1 MTQKK
6 ETQILILSLII
17 TATILG
23 AGYWYFTRGK
33 EGNTTT
39 NNSPKPTQNI
49 NNQSTVSIGNKLLIT
64 EDDTPQKKAAIEA
77 FKEGNYSQAISQF
90 RTSLQLQPNDP
101 EALIYLNNSQAAKN
115 NPIKIAVVVP
125 IGGNLNIAK
134 EILRGVAQVQ
144 NQVNEQGGI
153 NGKFLQIAIVNDN
166 NNPKIAAEVAQKLVK
181 DNSILAV
188 VGHNSSD
195 ATLGAGPVYQNGQ
208 LVMVSPTSDAKKI
221 STLGDYIFRTVPSIR
236 FQADQLSRY
245 LINTAKKTNVAIC
258 FDSSAEY
265 SLSLKEE
272 FTSAIF
278 ADGGK
283 VIEINC
289 DLADK
294 SLNSLDKVDQAI
306 AQGADSLLLIP
317 TVNNIDAGIS
327 IAQANQNRLLL
338 LGSASLYTF
347 ETLKEG
353 QKTVEGMVLAV
364 PWHPQGVEDNG
375 FIAQAR
381 QIWGG
386 DVNWRTASAY
396 DATMAI
402 VAALKDGNSDRQT
415 IQKSLSNTNF
425 SVEGA
430 AEEVKFLPSGD
441 RNGGSI
447 LITIVPGKKS
457 RTGFDFVPLKSINN

>member
-1 MTQKK
+1 MTQKN
-6 ETQILILSLII
+6 ETPILILSLII
-17 TATILG
+17 TAAILG
-23 AGYWYFTRGK
+23 GGYWYFTQK
-33 EGNTTT
+33 NQGNVTTNNSGTKTQTTT
-39 NNSPKPTQNI
+39 NN
-49 NNQSTVSIGNKLLIT
+49 QSTLSTGNELLISS
-64 EDDTPQKKAAIEA
+64 DSTPQKKAGITA
-77 FKEGNYSQAISQF
+77 FKEGNYSEAIAQF
-90 RTSLQLQPNDP
+90 KTSLQLEANDP
-101 EALIYLNNSQAAKN
+101 ETLIYLNNAKAAMN

-125 IGGNLNIAK
+125 IGANLNIAK

-144 NQVNEQGGI
+144 EKVNQAGGI
-153 NGKFLQIAIVNDN
+153 KGNLLQIAIVNDN
-166 NNPKIAAEVAQKLVK
+166 NNPEIAAEVAQKLVNDK
-181 DNSILAV
+181 SILGV

-208 LVMVSPTSDAKKI
+208 LVMISPTSDAKKI
-221 STLGDYIFRTVPSIR
+221 STLGDYVFRTVPSIR

-245 LINTAKKTNVAIC
+245 LINTAKKSNVAIC

-294 SLNSLDKVDQAI
+294 SLNPLNKVSQAI
-306 AQGADSLLLIP
+306 EQGADSLLLIP
-317 TVNNIDAGIS
+317 TVNNIKAAIGV
-327 IAQANQNRLLL
+327 AQANQNRLLL
-338 LGSASLYTF
+338 LGSSALYTF

-353 QKTVEGMVLAV
+353 QKTVERMVLAV
-364 PWHPQGVEDNG
+364 PWHPEAVGGNG

-381 QIWGG
+381 QLWGG
-386 DVNWRTASAY
+386 DVNWRTAAAY

-402 VAALKDGNSDRQT
+402 VAAVEEGNSDRQS
-415 IQKSLSNTNF
+415 IQNALSNGNF
-425 SVEGA
+425 SVQGA
-430 AEEVKFLPSGD
+430 ANEVKFLPSGD

-447 LITIVPGKKS
+447 LITIVPGSKS
-457 RTGFDFVPLKSINN
+457 RTGFDFVPLK

>member
-1 MTQKK
+1 MTQKN
-6 ETQILILSLII
+6 ETPILILSLII
-17 TATILG
+17 TAAILG
-23 AGYWYFTRGK
+23 GGYWYFTQKQDREIIINNGK
-33 EGNTTT
+33 TPTQTT
-39 NNSPKPTQNI
+39 NS
-49 NNQSTVSIGNKLLIT
+49 QSSVSTGDELLISS
-64 EDDTPQKKAAIEA
+64 DSTPQKKAGINA
-77 FKEGNYSQAISQF
+77 FKEGNYSEAIAQF
-90 RTSLQLQPNDP
+90 KTSLQLQPNDP
-101 EALIYLNNSQAAKN
+101 ETLIYLNNAKAAIN
-115 NPIKIAVVVP
+115 NPLKIAVVVP

-144 NQVNEQGGI
+144 EKVNEKGGI
-153 NGKFLQIAIVNDN
+153 NGQLLQVTIANDN
-166 NNPKIAAEVAQKLVK
+166 NNPGIAAEVAQNFVK

-188 VGHNSSD
+188 IGHNSSD
-195 ATLGAGPVYQNGQ
+195 ATLGAGPVYQKGQ
-208 LVMVSPTSDAKKI
+208 LVMISPTSDAKKI

-245 LINTAKKTNVAIC
+245 LINTAKKSNVAIC

-294 SLNSLDKVDQAI
+294 SLNSLNKVSQAME
-306 AQGADSLLLIP
+306 QGVDSLLLIP
-317 TVNNIDAGIS
+317 TVNNIKAAINIS
-327 IAQANQNRLLL
+327 QANQNRLFL
-338 LGSASLYTF
+338 LGSSALYTF

-364 PWHPQGVEDNG
+364 PWHPEAVGGNG

-381 QIWGG
+381 QLWGG
-386 DVNWRTASAY
+386 DVNWRTAAAY

-402 VAALKDGNSDRQT
+402 VAALEEGNSDRQT
-415 IQKSLSNTNF
+415 IQKSLSNSNF

-430 AEEVKFLPSGD
+430 AENVKFLPSGD

-447 LITIVPGKKS
+447 LITIVPGSKS
-457 RTGFDFVPLKSINN
+457 RTGFDFVPLK

>member
-1 MTQKK
+1 MTKK
-6 ETQILILSLII
+6 NETPILILSLII
-17 TATILG
+17 TAAILG
-23 AGYWYFTRGK
+23 GGYWYFTQNK
-33 EGNTTT
+33 EGNITT
-39 NNSPKPTQNI
+39 NNSQQPTKI
-49 NNQSTVSIGNKLLIT
+49 NKDNSTVSTGNELLIAS
-64 EDDTPQKKAAIEA
+64 DSTPQKQAGIEA
-77 FKEGNYSQAISQF
+77 FKQNNYSEAIAQF
-90 RTSLQLQPNDP
+90 KTSLQLQPNDP
-101 EALIYLNNSQAAKN
+101 ETLIYLNNAQAAIN

-125 IGGNLNIAK
+125 IGANLNIAK

-144 NQVNEQGGI
+144 NKVNKEGGI
-153 NGKFLQIAIVNDN
+153 NGKLLQVAIVNDN
-166 NNPKIAAEVAQKLVK
+166 NNPEIAADVAKKLVK

-195 ATLGAGPVYQNGQ
+195 ATLGAGPVYQKGG
-208 LVMVSPTSDAKKI
+208 LVMISPTSDAKKI

-245 LINTAKKTNVAIC
+245 LINTAKKSNVAIC

-289 DLADK
+289 DLAD
-294 SLNSLDKVDQAI
+294 NDVNPLDKVSQAI
-306 AQGADSLLLIP
+306 DQGADSLLLIP
-317 TVNNIDAGIS
+317 TVNNIEAAIAV
-327 IAQANQNRLLL
+327 AQANQNRLLL
-338 LGSASLYTF
+338 LGSSALYTF

-364 PWHPQGVEDNG
+364 PWHPQAVGGNG
-375 FIAQAR
+375 FVAQAR
-381 QIWGG
+381 QLWGG
-386 DVNWRTASAY
+386 DVNWRTAAAY

-402 VAALKDGNSDRQT
+402 VAALEEGNSDRQS
-415 IQKSLSNTNF
+415 IQKSFSNGNF

-447 LITIVPGKKS
+447 LITIVPGTKS
-457 RTGFDFVPLKSINN
+457 RTGFDFVPLK